1 METTLI
7 ARNDWSNAAAFIEFN
22 PENGKVRVYGKFY
35 MDDGWRRRGYG
46 GPVTEWLAEMPAALQ
61 EEAKKIGWRDQ
72 KSPELAKFCQDIWKK
87 AKEVE
92 PWFKYPV

>member
-7 ARNDWSNAAAFIEFN
+7 ARKDWSNAAAFIECN

-35 MDDGWRRRGYG
+35 MDEGWRRRGYG
-46 GPVTEWLAEMPAALQ
+46 GPITEILGTVPSELLA
-61 EEAKKIGWRDQ
+61 EAKKIGWRDQ
-72 KSPELAKFCQDIWKK
+72 KTPQLAAFCEDIFTK

-92 PWFKYPV
+92 PWFGY